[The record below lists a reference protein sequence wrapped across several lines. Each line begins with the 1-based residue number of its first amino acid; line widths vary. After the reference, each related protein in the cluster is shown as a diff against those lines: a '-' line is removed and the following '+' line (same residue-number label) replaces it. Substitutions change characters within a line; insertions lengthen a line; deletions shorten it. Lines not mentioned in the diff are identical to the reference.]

1 MNLHG
6 IALSHTAATPTS
18 PAHTPRRRGPDAHL
32 ETAMPTLAPSLPA
45 PLPMPLAASRSAP
58 ESDGRSLPRR
68 AALRGAAGLA
78 LAALGIAA
86 APGAWAQAAWPGKPV
101 TLVVGF
107 PPGGQT
113 DFAGRVMLPALQTAL
128 GQPVVI
134 DNKAGV
140 NGNIAAADVMK
151 APTDG
156 QRLLVGNGS
165 MTIAVHVQ
173 ATPGMVD
180 PRQLTPIGLMLQSAL
195 VLAVPSSSPVKTYA
209 EFVAHVKTR
218 NAEGKG
224 IDYGTGGIGAL
235 PHVTMELLRERLGS
249 PKMNHVPY
257 RGSSPAITD
266 LIAGRLDAMFD
277 ASSVIAPF
285 IKSGQLRPLLVT
297 SDKRVPAF
305 PDVPTAAELGL
316 KDFSIISFIG
326 LFGPPGLSPEIVK
339 AANTALN
346 TALKD
351 PAVIKGIS
359 DRGDEPG
366 GGTPEQLAAL
376 TRTHHKT
383 WGEVVKANNIR
394 AD

>member
-1 MNLHG
+1 
-6 IALSHTAATPTS
+6 
-18 PAHTPRRRGPDAHL
+18 
-32 ETAMPTLAPSLPA
+32 MPTLISPSFPA
-45 PLPMPLAASRSAP
+45 LRS
-58 ESDGRSLPRR
+58 SRR
-68 AALRGAAGLA
+68 AALVGAAA
-78 LAALGIAA
+78 LAFATLA
-86 APGAWAQAAWPGKPV
+86 APAVWAQATAWPNKPV

-113 DFAGRVMLPALQTAL
+113 DFAGRVMLSALQTAL

-140 NGNIAAADVMK
+140 NGNIAATEVMK
-151 APTDG
+151 APADG

-173 ATPGMVD
+173 TTPGMVD
-180 PRQLTPIGLMLQSAL
+180 PRQLTPIGVMLQSAL
-195 VLAVPSSSPVKTYA
+195 VLAVPASSPIKTYA
-209 EFVAHVKTR
+209 DFVKHVQAKSK
-218 NAEGKG
+218 EGKG

-235 PHVTMELLRERLGS
+235 PHVTMELLRDRLGE

-257 RGSSPAITD
+257 RGSSPALTD

-277 ASSVIAPF
+277 ATSVVAPF

-305 PDVPTAAELGL
+305 PDVPTAAEVGV
-316 KDFSIISFIG
+316 KDFNIISFIG
-326 LFGPPGLSPEIVK
+326 LFGPPALSPEIVK
-339 AANTALN
+339 KANSALN

-351 PAVIKGIS
+351 PAVIKGIV

-366 GGTPEQLAAL
+366 GGTPEQLATL
-376 TRTHHKT
+376 TRNHHQT
-383 WGEVVKANNIR
+383 WGAVVKANNIR
-394 AD
+394 AE